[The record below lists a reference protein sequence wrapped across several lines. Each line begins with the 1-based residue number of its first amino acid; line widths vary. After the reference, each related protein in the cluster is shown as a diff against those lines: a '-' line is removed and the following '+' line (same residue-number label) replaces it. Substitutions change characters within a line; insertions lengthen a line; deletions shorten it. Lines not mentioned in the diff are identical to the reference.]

1 MQRASPLATLLMG
14 AALAATA
21 CQPADQPVTERT
33 AAVDTAAVMAAID
46 SLRESFEQ
54 AVADGDWERLQ
65 SLAAEDLVMVLP
77 GGATW
82 DTLTTASAGPYPAGA
97 EKEIR
102 PIEVRSL
109 DEDWVYEL
117 GTSRVTWTPE
127 GADQER
133 TVRYSF
139 LALHHRTPDGW
150 KVYREVASS
159 RLPPGMSE

>member
-1 MQRASPLATLLMG
+1 MRRMNLSVSLALSVVLVAS
-14 AALAATA
+14 A
-21 CQPADQPVTERT
+21 CQPAERAASDEA

-54 AVADGDWERLQ
+54 AVADGDWQRLQ
-65 SLAAEDLVMVLP
+65 SLADEDLVMILP

-82 DTLTTASAGPYPAGA
+82 DTITTASAGPYPAGA
-97 EKEIR
+97 EKEIT
-102 PIEVRSL
+102 PIEVRIL

-117 GTSRVTWTPE
+117 GTSTVTWTPE
-127 GADQER
+127 GADEER

-139 LALHHRTPDGW
+139 LVLHHRTPEGW

-159 RLPPGMSE
+159 RLPAGEAE